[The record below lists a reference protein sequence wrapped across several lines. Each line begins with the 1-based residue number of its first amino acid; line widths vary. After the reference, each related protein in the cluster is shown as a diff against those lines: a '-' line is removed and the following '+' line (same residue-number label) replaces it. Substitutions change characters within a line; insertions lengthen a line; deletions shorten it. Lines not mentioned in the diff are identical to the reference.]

1 MGAPPVYVCIKIQI
15 DFTAFVSYNKRTN
28 NYYRME
34 SRVFMSS
41 SVFQMRLDD
50 ELKGEAAAI
59 YEKLGLDLPT
69 AIRMFLKRTI
79 LDNGIPFSMTLP
91 KETYRAERAVEAMR
105 QMSAAA
111 QENGVS
117 ELSLKD
123 INDEI
128 AAVRELGAKQE

>member
-1 MGAPPVYVCIKIQI
+1 
-15 DFTAFVSYNKRTN
+15 
-28 NYYRME
+28 
-34 SRVFMSS
+34 MSS

-91 KETYRAERAVEAMR
+91 KDPYCAEHAVEAMR

-111 QENGVS
+111 QESGVS
-117 ELSLKD
+117 ELSLEV
-123 INDEI
+123 INEEI
-128 AAVRELGAKQE
+128 AAARESGAKRE